1 LNVEKNSSLTI
12 IANVLKFESNFKYF
26 LAGCRHSKH
35 PEMPQ
40 KVYLLELMANNC
52 CISFK
57 TVQKKGTFQLTTL
70 KIVIL
75 QHQ

>member
-1 LNVEKNSSLTI
+1 
-12 IANVLKFESNFKYF
+12 
-26 LAGCRHSKH
+26 
-35 PEMPQ
+35 MPQ
-40 KVYLLELMANNC
+40 EVYLLELMANNC

-57 TVQKKGTFQLTTL
+57 AVQKKGTFQLTTL

>member
-1 LNVEKNSSLTI
+1 
-12 IANVLKFESNFKYF
+12 
-26 LAGCRHSKH
+26 
-35 PEMPQ
+35 MPQ
-40 KVYLLELMANNC
+40 EVYLLELMANNC